1 MTGPTVLLADQ
12 QLLFGLFGVLRVAAE
27 VDPDKGLVADH
38 PGVVAGTDRGEVAG
52 ADVALRAVVHHDM
65 HLSADRVDQVGRLA
79 AIRAGD
85 RLHVLRPAP
94 AGLPRACH
102 RRVVA
107 DLHDLLRLPVVRAT
121 QPPEHPSDRDDER
134 LRSDCESG
142 IECKPKHDVARSQ
155 RGPAGRACRLL
166 PEPKQE
172 SWLAEPLVTLT
183 VSEVLEHDAG

>member
-1 MTGPTVLLADQ
+1 MTGPTVLLADER
-12 QLLFGLFGVLRVAAE
+12 LLLGPFGVLRVAAE

-94 AGLPRACH
+94 AGLPRARH

-107 DLHDLLRLPVVRAT
+107 DLHDLHFALTRQRALLVGPLRALDLDTRHGPLLVVV
-121 QPPEHPSDRDDER
+121 SD
-134 LRSDCESG
+134 
-142 IECKPKHDVARSQ
+142 
-155 RGPAGRACRLL
+155 
-166 PEPKQE
+166 
-172 SWLAEPLVTLT
+172 
-183 VSEVLEHDAG
+183 